1 MLMGLIHD
9 HSEFSSEIV
18 QMLMWADPR
27 REPKTDSVIINCT
40 VCKRVV
46 NGILDS
52 KLYVHNELVNV
63 QYVYG
68 YCVNCGIK
76 LRFEYG
82 YLYCPENE
90 LPDSD

>member
-1 MLMGLIHD
+1 MM
-9 HSEFSSEIV
+9 IV
-18 QMLMWADPR
+18 TLLLHISIL
-27 REPKTDSVIINCT
+27 SVIRTFASWISVAR

-46 NGILDS
+46 NGILDP